1 MKITLKAA
9 RINKGYTQHEA
20 GRIIGVSR
28 DTISK
33 WERNECVPN
42 IKYISAIERAYGVKY
57 DNLIFLPSDYAL
69 SVESRKTFDA

>member
-9 RINKGYTQHEA
+9 RINKGLTQHEA
-20 GRIIGVSR
+20 GKIIGVSR

-42 IKYISAIERAYGVKY
+42 IRYISAIERAYGVKY
-57 DNLIFLPSDYAL
+57 DNLIFLPFEYAL
-69 SVESRKTFDA
+69 SVKPDRIHNA

>member
-9 RINKGYTQHEA
+9 RINKGLTQHEA
-20 GRIIGVSR
+20 GEIIGVSR

-57 DNLIFLPSDYAL
+57 DNLIFLPCEFAL
-69 SVESRKTFDA
+69 NVKPDRIHNA

>member
-20 GRIIGVSR
+20 SRIIGVSR

>member
-42 IKYISAIERAYGVKY
+42 IKYISAIERGYGVKY

-69 SVESRKTFDA
+69 SVESRRTFDA

>member
-69 SVESRKTFDA
+69 SVESRRTFDA

>member
-69 SVESRKTFDA
+69 SVENRRTFDA

>member
-69 SVESRKTFDA
+69 SVESCRTCDA